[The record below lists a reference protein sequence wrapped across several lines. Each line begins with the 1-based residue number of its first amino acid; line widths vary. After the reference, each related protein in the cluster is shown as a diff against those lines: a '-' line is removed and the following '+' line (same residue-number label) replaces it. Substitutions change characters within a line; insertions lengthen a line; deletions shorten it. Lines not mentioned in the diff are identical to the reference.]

1 MSYVKE
7 PGRLAT
13 INLRAILDEEAA
25 KPAAPEKPMSGL
37 LTPRKS
43 PMMEM
48 ADEENQVQR
57 VLGYMRDIREAMKVD
72 KDVV

>member
-1 MSYVKE
+1 
-7 PGRLAT
+7 
-13 INLRAILDEEAA
+13 
-25 KPAAPEKPMSGL
+25 MSGL

>member
-1 MSYVKE
+1 
-7 PGRLAT
+7 
-13 INLRAILDEEAA
+13 
-25 KPAAPEKPMSGL
+25 
-37 LTPRKS
+37 
-43 PMMEM
+43 MMEM